1 MADKYQTREERRK
14 LQQGKP
20 ANKKD
25 KRKKRSIF
33 KRLFLAFFLICLIGL
48 LSGVA
53 TFAYYASNAPKLN
66 KKMLTDPVASTIYDK
81 YNKPVETIGSVNR
94 NYVRYDDLPKLVED
108 AVLATEDDRFYK
120 HHGIDPIRLGGAI
133 WANVTRGFGSE
144 GASTITQQ
152 VVKMSFLTD
161 QKTLKR
167 KAQEAWLSLQLERQY
182 TKHEILEMYLNK
194 IYMGNGVHGIAT
206 AAKYYYNKSLDELKL
221 PQVAE
226 LAGIQQSPNNYN
238 PFDNPELAE
247 KRRNIVLS
255 LMYQHHKITKQEM
268 EEAKKVPI
276 TYGLVKKEKRTKAKQ
291 KYDAFVDA
299 VIDEV
304 NSMGD
309 YNVFTDGLK
318 IYTTLDPKAQE
329 YTEKMLNTNQ
339 VINYP
344 DDKFQAG
351 VTLLDTKTGEVR
363 AIGGSRNPKVLRG
376 INYAIDTK
384 RSSGSTIKPILDYG
398 PAIEY
403 LKWSTYHQ
411 LMDTPT
417 NYQHGNIPL
426 HDWDGRYEGQ
436 MSMRTA
442 LYKSRNIPAYK
453 TFMEVGFDNA
463 KKFSSNLGFNF
474 QNLVES
480 SSIGEDVTSM
490 QMAGA
495 YAAFGNNGIYNKP
508 HTVRK
513 IVLRDGDTVVKNEI
527 KPKIAMSDYTAYM
540 ITDMLKD
547 VLTAPSGTGRDAYV
561 PGLNLAGKTGTTNYT
576 DDEMRKWNIPT
587 SSAVPDAWFAGY
599 NTDYTCAI
607 WTGYPERKNY
617 IAPGPDQHIAQL
629 MFKHLISYVEQGK
642 NPEDFKMPNS
652 VVKLPVEIGTN
663 PAQKPSASTPKDK
676 ITYELFVRGHDE
688 PSQISQTYSK
698 LESPTNVKGN
708 YNKDTNEINLSW
720 NHPKANVTFEI
731 TSSLNKGSKK
741 SLGATSDKTLTI
753 ADVKPGTY
761 TFEITAVQDGVRSKP
776 AVISITVPDPNKTG
790 NEQDNGDT
798 GDGNTNNNNNDNG
811 NNNNNNNNNGNGNKD
826 TGNNGNTDNTGNT
839 DTGNNGNTDNTGNN
853 GNGNN
858 NGNDNSSGNG
868 NVNDNSGGDNQ
879 TQPPTSPGDN
889 NNG

>member
-1 MADKYQTREERRK
+1 MADKYQTREQRRK
-14 LQQGKP
+14 QQQTKASP
-20 ANKKD
+20 NKKG
-25 KRKKRSIF
+25 KRKKRSLF
-33 KRLFLAFFLICLIGL
+33 KRLVLTLLLLCIVGF

-53 TFAYYASNAPKLN
+53 VFAYYASSAPKLN
-66 KKMLTDPVASTIYDK
+66 KKMLTDPVASVIYDK
-81 YNKPVETIGSVNR
+81 NNKPIETIGSVNR
-94 NYVRYDDLPKLVED
+94 TYVRYDELPKLVED
-108 AVLATEDDRFYK
+108 AVLATEDARFYK
-120 HHGIDPIRLGGAI
+120 HHGIDPIRLGGAVL
-133 WANVTRGFGSE
+133 ANITRGFGAE
-144 GASTITQQ
+144 GGSTITQQ
-152 VVKMSFLTD
+152 VVKMSYLSE

-206 AAKYYYNKSLDELKL
+206 AAKYYYNKPLDQLNL

-255 LMYQHHKITKQEM
+255 LMYQHDKISKQEM
-268 EEAKKVPI
+268 DDAQKVPI
-276 TYGLVKKEKRTKAKQ
+276 TYGLVKQKNRTKAKQ

-329 YTEKMLNTNQ
+329 YTENMLNTNEI
-339 VINYP
+339 VNYP
-344 DDKFQAG
+344 DNKFQAG
-351 VTLLDTKTGEVR
+351 VTLLDTKTGEIR

-384 RSSGSTIKPILDYG
+384 RSTGSTIKPILDYG

-403 LKWSTYHQ
+403 NKWSTYHQ

-417 NYQHGNIPL
+417 NYQHGNVPL
-426 HDWDGRYEGQ
+426 HDWDRQYKGQ
-436 MSMRTA
+436 MSMRKA
-442 LYKSRNIPAYK
+442 LYESRNIPAYK
-453 TFMEVGFDNA
+453 ALMEVGFDNA

-474 QNLVES
+474 NNLVES
-480 SSIGEDVTSM
+480 SSIGGGIEVSSM
-490 QMAGA
+490 QLAGA

-513 IVLRDGDTVVKNEI
+513 IVLRDGDTVVKNTP

-547 VLTAPSGTGRDAYV
+547 VLTAPTGTGRDANV
-561 PGLNLAGKTGTTNYT
+561 PGLNLAGKTGTTNYS
-576 DDEMRKWNIPT
+576 DEEMRKWNIT
-587 SSAVPDAWFAGY
+587 DSRAVPDAWFAGY

-617 IAPGPDQHIAQL
+617 IAPGPNQHIAQL
-629 MFKHLISYVEQGK
+629 MFKNLISYVEQGK
-642 NPEDFKMPNS
+642 QPEDFKMPAS
-652 VVKLPVEIGTN
+652 VVKLPVEMGTN
-663 PAQKPSASTPKDK
+663 PAQKPSALTPNDK
-676 ITYELFVRGHDE
+676 ITYELFVRGHEE
-688 PSQISQTYSK
+688 PSQVSQKYDK
-698 LESPTNVKGN
+698 LESPTNVKGT
-708 YNKDTNEINLSW
+708 YNKDTNEITLSW
-720 NHPKANVTFEI
+720 DHPKAKDGVTFEI
-731 TSSLNKGSKK
+731 SSSVNGTKE

-753 ADVKPGTY
+753 SNAKPGLTY
-761 TFEITAVQDGVRSKP
+761 TFEITAVLDGERSKP
-776 AVISITVPDPNKTG
+776 ATVTVIIPNPNQKG
-790 NEQDNGDT
+790 
-798 GDGNTNNNNNDNG
+798 NG
-811 NNNNNNNNNGNGNKD
+811 NGNNNGNGNGN
-826 TGNNGNTDNTGNT
+826 GNNNDNG
-839 DTGNNGNTDNTGNN
+839 N

-858 NGNDNSSGNG
+858 NGNDNGNG
-868 NVNDNSGGDNQ
+868 NGNGSSKGNGNGNDNGSDNGDNQ
-879 TQPPTSPGDN
+879 TEPPKPPEDN
-889 NNG
+889 G

>member
-14 LQQGKP
+14 QQTSKAP
-20 ANKKD
+20 NKKG
-25 KRKKRSIF
+25 KRKKRSLF

-53 TFAYYASNAPKLN
+53 TFAYYASSAPKLN
-66 KKMLTDPVASTIYDK
+66 KKMLTDPVASQIYDK
-81 YNKPVETIGSVNR
+81 NNHLVETIGSVNR
-94 NYVRYDDLPKLVED
+94 IYVRYDDLPKLVED
-108 AVLATEDDRFYK
+108 AVLATEDARFYK
-120 HHGIDPIRLGGAI
+120 HHGIDPIRLGGAV
-133 WANVTRGFGSE
+133 WANLTRGFGAE

-152 VVKMSFLTD
+152 VVKMSFLSE

-167 KAQEAWLSLQLERQY
+167 KAQEAWLSIQLERQY

-206 AAKYYYNKSLDELKL
+206 AAKYYYNKPLNKL
-221 PQVAE
+221 TLPEVAE

-255 LMYQHHKITKQEM
+255 LMYQHNKINKQQM
-268 EEAKKVPI
+268 ADAKKVPI
-276 TYGLVKKEKRTKAKQ
+276 TYGLVKQKNRTKAKQ

-304 NSMGD
+304 QSMGD

-329 YTEKMLNTNQ
+329 YTEKMMNTNEI
-339 VINYP
+339 VNYP

-376 INYAIDTK
+376 MNYAVDTK
-384 RSSGSTIKPILDYG
+384 RQPGSTIKPILDYG
-398 PAIEY
+398 PAIEFN
-403 LKWSTYHQ
+403 KWSTYHQ

-426 HDWDGRYEGQ
+426 HDWDRQYKGQ
-436 MSMRTA
+436 MSMRKA
-442 LYKSRNIPAYK
+442 LYESRNIPAYK
-453 TFMEVGFDNA
+453 ALMDVGFDNA
-463 KKFSSNLGFNF
+463 KKFSANLGFNF
-474 QNLVES
+474 DTIYES
-480 SSIGEDVTSM
+480 SAIGGGINVSPE

-513 IVLRDGDTVVKNEI
+513 IVLRDGDTVVKNDI

-547 VLTAPSGTGRDAYV
+547 VLTAPTGTGRDAYV
-561 PGLNLAGKTGTTNYT
+561 PGLNLAGKTGTTNYS
-576 DDEMRKWNIPT
+576 DEEMRKYNIPD
-587 SSAVPDAWFAGY
+587 SRAVPDAWFAGY

-607 WTGYPERKNY
+607 WTGYPDRKNY
-617 IAPGPDQHIAQL
+617 IAPGPNQHIAQL

-642 NPEDFKMPNS
+642 QPEDFKMPNS

-663 PAQKPSASTPKDK
+663 PAQKPSPSTPNDK
-676 ITYELFVRGHDE
+676 ISYELFVKGNEE
-688 PSQISQTYSK
+688 PSQVSQKYDK
-698 LESPTNVKGN
+698 LESPTNVKGS
-708 YNKDTNEINLSW
+708 YNKDTNEINLTW
-720 NHPKANVTFEI
+720 DHPKANAGVTFEV
-731 TSSLNKGSKK
+731 TSTINGAKN
-741 SLGATSDKTLTI
+741 SLGSTSDKAMTI
-753 ADVKPGTY
+753 ANPQPGATY
-761 TFEITAVQDGVRSKP
+761 TFEITAILNGERSKP
-776 AVISITVPDPNKTG
+776 AVITVTVPNPNENG
-790 NEQDNGDT
+790 NGQNNGDNG
-798 GDGNTNNNNNDNG
+798 NNNGNNNGNGNDNGAGNNNGNDNG
-811 NNNNNNNNNGNGNKD
+811 NNNGNGNNGNGND
-826 TGNNGNTDNTGNT
+826 
-839 DTGNNGNTDNTGNN
+839 
-853 GNGNN
+853 NGNN
-858 NGNDNSSGNG
+858 NGNDNGGGGNDTG
-868 NVNDNSGGDNQ
+868 NENNGDNQ
-879 TQPPTSPGDN
+879 TQPPNPPGDN
-889 NNG
+889 NG